1 MTRAPKGNGTIKKK
15 GTKFLAK
22 FPIGRRINEKTGE
35 YVTAYE
41 SKTFTTKTEAQRWL
55 NKKIA
60 AKENGQIA
68 VGGKLTFRQFSELIL
83 LHGVLNISPRTADGY
98 YRNLRKHVF
107 PLFGK
112 KFLTEI
118 EPGELDMHFVELRK
132 VYAASTVNAIRTAMS
147 SVYKCALKQRRVTY
161 NPVAHTLKARKGP
174 LDVTQV
180 QVPWSLEEIEAVL
193 EASVDTP
200 LEMFFTLAIGTGMRL
215 GEMLGLRW
223 EHVDFELGT
232 ISIEETVHREYE
244 TSPDGSSKSKI
255 VVAPPKTESSRRVNH
270 LFPAVV
276 NALKRHQ
283 MIQNAGSILQ
293 GDKWTGG
300 DYVFSN
306 IYGGPMDER
315 NHYRRYVK
323 FLKKNNIR
331 YIRIHDIRHTFAT
344 ILITHDVGLIGAVS
358 RALGHSSLAITMD
371 VYGKTAKV
379 EEQAFGQMSE
389 LVFPNESQGS
399 YKKVPVPLQ
408 IQPTKNWKRKAS

>member
-1 MTRAPKGNGTIKKK
+1 M
-15 GTKFLAK
+15 
-22 FPIGRRINEKTGE
+22 
-35 YVTAYE
+35 
-41 SKTFTTKTEAQRWL
+41 

-68 VGGKLTFRQFSELIL
+68 VGGKLTLRQFSELIL
-83 LHGVLNISPRTADGY
+83 LHGALNISPRTADGY

-118 EPGELDMHFVELRK
+118 EPGELNMHFVELRK
-132 VYAASTVNAIRTAMS
+132 VYAAPTVNAIRTAMS

-193 EASVDTP
+193 EASVDRP

-244 TSPDGSSKSKI
+244 TFPDGSSKSKI

-283 MIQNAGSILQ
+283 MIQEAGFVLQ
-293 GDKWTGG
+293 GEKWTGE

-315 NHYRRYVK
+315 NLDRRYVK
-323 FLKKNNIR
+323 FLEKNNIR

-389 LVFPNESQGS
+389 LVFPDESQWS
-399 YKKVPVPLQ
+399 FKKVPVPLQ
-408 IQPTKNWKRKAS
+408 IQPTKNWKRRAS

>member
-1 MTRAPKGNGTIKKK
+1 VARAPKGNGTIKKK
-15 GTKFLAK
+15 GKKFLAK

-41 SKTFTTKTEAQRWL
+41 SKTFATKTEAQRWL

-68 VGGKLTFRQFSELIL
+68 VGGKLTFRQFSDLIL
-83 LHGVLNISPRTADGY
+83 LHGVLHVSPRTADGY

-161 NPVAHTLKARKGP
+161 NPVAHTLKARKGA
-174 LDVTQV
+174 LDKTQV
-180 QVPWSLEEIEAVL
+180 KVPWSLEEIDAVL
-193 EASVDTP
+193 KASADTP
-200 LEMFFTLAIGTGMRL
+200 LEMFFILAIGTGMRL

-223 EHVDFELGT
+223 EHVDFECGT
-232 ISIEETVHREYE
+232 ISVEETIHREYE
-244 TSPDGSSKSKI
+244 TFPDGSSKSKI
-255 VVAPPKTESSRRVNH
+255 VVAPPKTESSRRINQI
-270 LFPAVV
+270 FPAVV
-276 NALKRHQ
+276 DALKRHKMMQ
-283 MIQNAGSILQ
+283 EAGSVLQ
-293 GDKWTGG
+293 AEKWTGE
-300 DYVFSN
+300 DYVLSN
-306 IYGGPMDER
+306 IFGGPMDER
-315 NHYRRYVK
+315 NLTRRYKK
-323 FLKKNNIR
+323 FLDSNNIR
-331 YIRIHDIRHTFAT
+331 HIRIHDIRHTFAT
-344 ILITHDVGLIGAVS
+344 VLITHNVGLIGAVS

-371 VYGKTAKV
+371 VYGKTANV
-379 EEQAFGQMSE
+379 EKQAFGQMSE
-389 LVFPNESQGS
+389 LVFPKESQRV

-408 IQPTKNWKRKAS
+408 IQPTRNWKRRAS